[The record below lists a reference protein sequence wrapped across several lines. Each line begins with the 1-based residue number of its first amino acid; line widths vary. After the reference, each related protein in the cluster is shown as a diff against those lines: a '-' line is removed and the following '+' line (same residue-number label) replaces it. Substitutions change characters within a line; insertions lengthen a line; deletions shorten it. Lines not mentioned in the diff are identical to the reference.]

1 MKLLPILAAVV
12 AFNFNME
19 AGADE
24 ITGAID
30 EAVSAYKDGQL
41 AEAASQLDY
50 AAALIRQQR
59 AKALE
64 AVFPK
69 PMKGWTADEAES
81 ESAGGAMMGGG
92 ISASRGYTRGESEV
106 RIELVT
112 DSPMLQSMMGMLNNP
127 ALITMNGGK
136 LIKIQGH
143 KAILNNEEENQPEIT
158 LIVDGKAMFT
168 LTGYGI
174 SVDELKAYGEALK
187 LDVL

>member
-1 MKLLPILAAVV
+1 MKLLPIFAAVV
-12 AFNFNME
+12 ALNFSIE

-24 ITGAID
+24 ITGAIE

-41 AEAASQLDY
+41 SEAVSQLDY

-59 AKALE
+59 SKALV

-69 PMKGWTADEAES
+69 PMKGWAADEAEGDS
-81 ESAGGAMMGGG
+81 VGGAMMGGG

-106 RIELVT
+106 RIELVS
-112 DSPMLQSMMGMLNNP
+112 DSPILQSMMGMLNNP

-143 KAILNNEEENQPEIT
+143 KAILNNEQKNQPEIT

-168 LTGYGI
+168 LTGYDV
-174 SVDELKAYGEALK
+174 SVDELKAYGEALN
-187 LDVL
+187 LNVL